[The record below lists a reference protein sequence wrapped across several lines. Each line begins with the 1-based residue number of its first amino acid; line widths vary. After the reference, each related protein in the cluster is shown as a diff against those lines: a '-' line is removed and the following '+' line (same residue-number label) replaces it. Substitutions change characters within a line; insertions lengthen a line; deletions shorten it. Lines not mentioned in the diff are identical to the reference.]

1 MIHSLVNYYT
11 HFYRIVVVLQFTR
24 KPEMVRR
31 MNEIDYQY
39 SYASPDPVPA
49 GSSAHF
55 DVTLAQ
61 SDFANVVPKYFKLC
75 FDW

>member
-1 MIHSLVNYYT
+1 VKRGSGLN
-11 HFYRIVVVLQFTR
+11 VVARVHLYDAS
-24 KPEMVRR
+24 
-31 MNEIDYQY
+31 MNEIDSQY
-39 SYASPDPVPA
+39 SYANPDPVPA

-61 SDFANVVPKYFKLC
+61 SDFPNVVPKYFRLG

>member
-1 MIHSLVNYYT
+1 
-11 HFYRIVVVLQFTR
+11 
-24 KPEMVRR
+24 

-61 SDFANVVPKYFKLC
+61 SDFANVVPKYFKLG